1 MEKINN
7 FLNNVF
13 ASLPSTKDVVDLRKS
28 IEQGMNERY
37 QDLVNE
43 GKSEAEAFGIVVS
56 DFGNIEDIRRELN
69 LESHFDHSML
79 EDIYMQE
86 QNQRDFNKKFG
97 IAIAGGVLFCIWGVF
112 GSAILAMFEIFPAF
126 FLMNFVGSISIGVG
140 IFIYW
145 GIAKVNNDKG
155 DLMYNSSF
163 QQGRTRSKA
172 KVAAKIGGIVYP
184 IVTLIYLIIGA
195 FFGGWHP
202 WWILFPAA
210 AVLISALTAIMAHE

>member
-69 LESHFDHSML
+69 LENHFDQSMM

-97 IAIAGGVLFCIWGVF
+97 IAIAGGSCFVYGVY
-112 GSAILAMFEIFPAF
+112 LAQRF
-126 FLMNFVGSISIGVG
+126 
-140 IFIYW
+140 
-145 GIAKVNNDKG
+145 
-155 DLMYNSSF
+155 
-163 QQGRTRSKA
+163 
-172 KVAAKIGGIVYP
+172 
-184 IVTLIYLIIGA
+184 
-195 FFGGWHP
+195 
-202 WWILFPAA
+202 
-210 AVLISALTAIMAHE
+210 

>member
-13 ASLPSTKDVVDLRKS
+13 ASLPSTKEVVDLKKS
-28 IEQGMNERY
+28 IEQGMIERY
-37 QDLVNE
+37 QDLVTE

-69 LESHFDHSML
+69 LENHYDQSMM

-86 QNQRDFNKKFG
+86 QNQRNFNKKFG
-97 IAIAGGVLFCIWGVF
+97 IAIVCSVMLCIWGVF
-112 GSAILAMFEIFPAF
+112 GSAILAMLDVSPAF
-126 FLMNFVGSISIGVG
+126 FLINFVGSISIAVG
-140 IFIYW
+140 LFIYW
-145 GIAKVNNDKG
+145 GIAKTNMEKG
-155 DLMYNSSF
+155 DMMFSHSYQPASA
-163 QQGRTRSKA
+163 RSKA
-172 KVAAKIGGIVYP
+172 KVAAKIGGIIYP

-210 AVLISALTAIMAHE
+210 AVLIGALSSIMARD